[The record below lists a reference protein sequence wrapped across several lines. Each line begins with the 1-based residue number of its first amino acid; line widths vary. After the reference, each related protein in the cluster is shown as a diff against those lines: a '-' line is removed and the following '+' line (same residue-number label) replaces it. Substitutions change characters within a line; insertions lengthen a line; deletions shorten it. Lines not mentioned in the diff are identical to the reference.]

1 MALCL
6 KCVILG
12 EPGTGKSSL
21 GRLLSAGRKAGEAY
35 EATVTDPTSHTQLV
49 FRLAE
54 HRDLPT
60 DLRHVA
66 CALLVYDVTE
76 PATYEAVQRKYVPY
90 VSERLDAERSFVML
104 VGTHAEQRCQRRVE
118 AQVAEEYA
126 ASQSLFHMEVSTT
139 LKRNIDLTLK
149 VMRIRAT
156 YLLKKRPDTA
166 CKPPEIDFAA
176 LSDEQESPSLTPQ
189 FSERHHFRKHSF
201 EQEEDLLNHCSN
213 FSFPLQEADFNAM
226 QGRKK
231 RYDEA
236 LGDPSTVDSNLSF
249 ANSVVE
255 DEPEM
260 TELMENRPRKE
271 FTLQGDSL
279 LDSQPKKPVIP
290 LLNISHSPSGSQTER
305 RASTPND
312 RSREIGGST
321 DRPITRPALLELVV
335 QLSPDSS
342 SRVLLYEGDSALE
355 VAQRLLGD
363 LEDCEQAAGELALV
377 VEDQVQL
384 YCSQLQSVKRQPAVR
399 HIVSERHLK
408 AQPEVRPVVID
419 LKRSESERKQRPLEP
434 RRLLFK
440 VKVSVGGR
448 QADVLV
454 REGDD
459 LQAVA
464 HSFAECSGLGADL
477 ESQVLELLQHAMGRY
492 HERVR

>member
-6 KCVILG
+6 KCVLLG

-35 EATVTDPTSHTQLV
+35 EATVTDPTSHTQLI
-49 FRLAE
+49 FRISE
-54 HRDLPT
+54 YSDLPT

-76 PATYEAVQRKYVPY
+76 PATYEAVKQKYVPF

-104 VGTHAEQRCQRRVE
+104 VGTHAELRCQRRVE
-118 AQVAEEYA
+118 AQAAEEYA

-201 EQEEDLLNHCSN
+201 EDDLLNQCSN
-213 FSFPLQEADFNAM
+213 FSFPLQEADFNAL

-249 ANSVVE
+249 ANSGVE
-255 DEPEM
+255 DELAEVI
-260 TELMENRPRKE
+260 ENRPRKE

-321 DRPITRPALLELVV
+321 DRPINRQALLEIAV

-342 SRVLLYEGDSALE
+342 SRALVYEGDSAVE

-363 LEDCEQAAGELALV
+363 LEDCEQAANELAIV
-377 VEDQVQL
+377 VEEQVRL
-384 YCSQLQSVKRQPAVR
+384 YCAQLEQVKQQPTVR

-408 AQPEVRPVVID
+408 APPEVRSVVID

-440 VKVSVGGR
+440 VKVSLGGR

-459 LQAVA
+459 LPTVA
-464 HSFAECSGLGADL
+464 RSFAQRSELGPDM
-477 ESQVLELLQHAMGRY
+477 ETQVLDMLKHAMSRY